1 MPTDTP
7 GFVLREQRIL
17 SAAATV
23 HVCSAATSPR
33 YPIAGPL
40 QVIATPAV
48 WVNLSEQI
56 KPITSAP
63 VVSHAVRF
71 TKHETIR
78 YCEAGQRKHVA
89 ETVAET

>member
-1 MPTDTP
+1 MPTDIP
-7 GFVLREQRIL
+7 GPVLGELRIF

-23 HVCSAATSPR
+23 NVSSAATSPR
-33 YPIAGPL
+33 YRIAGPL

-48 WVNLSEQI
+48 WVNLGEQI

-63 VVSHAVRF
+63 VVSHALRF

-78 YCEAGQRKHVA
+78 YCEAGQRKQ
-89 ETVAET
+89 